1 MIYFRE
7 EVNKGVNP
15 DEVASFG
22 EVVQGG
28 ILSGEGREE
37 TKASLFKRTSTP
49 PNASLG
55 DYQFVDSYHIL
66 KQARTIWQ
74 SGMRNYVH
82 KMTFPR
88 LLHGL

>member
-37 TKASLFKRTSTP
+37 TKGKVT
-49 PNASLG
+49 
-55 DYQFVDSYHIL
+55 Q
-66 KQARTIWQ
+66 
-74 SGMRNYVH
+74 
-82 KMTFPR
+82 
-88 LLHGL
+88 